1 MGNRENRCFL
11 TEKSFFLRKSIC
23 RPCFICYILKCI
35 YGDFRYATWENT
47 AEKDSLNMSENTP
60 KDSNGGVNDP
70 LKLRNTDTATL
81 KRIPVANPALASS
94 AAKKTIKLKPLAPR
108 STPEVSEDPKMT
120 ETVPLGQ
127 APAVKPASPSAP
139 VPAPTILLTRAPKP
153 APAST
158 PQFMSTATAPVAHV
172 SKPPQ
177 ATPVPASSLGTN
189 EADDKTDIIENPDKF
204 IATSTTSQPVE
215 KIKIK
220 PAVFIK
226 PVSPSPAMAPTVPP
240 AAAVSPA
247 APAIPQTPKYA
258 STATT
263 AVPSINL
270 SKAPA
275 AGGAQPPKYVSTAT
289 GAIPAIK
296 PGEGLSGGAQPPKYV
311 STATGTIQPI
321 KPGEGAQPP
330 KYVSTATGAM
340 PAIKP
345 GIVPSGG
352 AQPPKYVSTATGT
365 MPTIKPAGQGP
376 VVNVSGAPVPP
387 PSMSSLKLS
396 PVPAPGLKIA
406 GTPAPQ
412 VSTATAAIPRP
423 VESVISPSA
432 KTRLENPISVP
443 PGPDGTTTQGMQKQS
458 QAIAAAKMQSGLQSA
473 KPAIKLR
480 PSAASASPD
489 EKLTPSSPTVRL
501 QPKVDSAV
509 TPLPPTDSRPIE
521 VEQKPPAP
529 AAAPPAG
536 NTVTT
541 KIPRSKVVL
550 AKPSM
555 PSAAPAADQPSL
567 RQQGDIAAA
576 NLSAAGVAEAE
587 QAIQLTMKKEEI
599 KLPEQAPEAAPGAE
613 AVTPEEVAA
622 EKKAG
627 KDEPNLFF
635 AICAILAFLVVG
647 YMVFALTAQYLT
659 TWEKQQIPVVG
670 FRELDQTLHKK

>member
-1 MGNRENRCFL
+1 MRGKNQDFFAGNNENRCFL
-11 TEKSFFLRKSIC
+11 AEKSFFLMKSIC
-23 RPCFICYILKCI
+23 RPCFVCYILKWF
-35 YGDFRYATWENT
+35 YGNFRFWTLGKYGG
-47 AEKDSLNMSENTP
+47 KRILQIMSENTP

-70 LKLRNTDTATL
+70 VKLRNTDTATL

-108 STPEVSEDPKMT
+108 STPEVSEDPKLT

-127 APAVKPASPSAP
+127 AGSPAVKPASPSAP

-177 ATPVPASSLGTN
+177 AAPVPASSLGIN
-189 EADDKTDIIENPDKF
+189 EADTKTEIIEGDKF

-215 KIKIK
+215 RVKIK
-220 PAVFIK
+220 PSVFVK
-226 PVSPSPAMAPTVPP
+226 PISPSPEISPSVPP
-240 AAAVSPA
+240 AAAVAPA
-247 APAIPQTPKYA
+247 APAVPQTPKYA

-263 AVPSINL
+263 AVPAINL
-270 SKAPA
+270 AKAA
-275 AGGAQPPKYVSTAT
+275 V
-289 GAIPAIK
+289 
-296 PGEGLSGGAQPPKYV
+296 PGGGAQPPKYV

-321 KPGEGAQPP
+321 KPGEG
-330 KYVSTATGAM
+330 V
-340 PAIKP
+340 P
-345 GIVPSGG
+345 GGG
-352 AQPPKYVSTATGT
+352 AQPPKYVSTATAAVPSVKLKVQEGGNAT
-365 MPTIKPAGQGP
+365 GIQASQMSAPT
-376 VVNVSGAPVPP
+376 
-387 PSMSSLKLS
+387 
-396 PVPAPGLKIA
+396 
-406 GTPAPQ
+406 
-412 VSTATAAIPRP
+412 TAVPRP
-423 VESVISPSA
+423 VSPMISPSA
-432 KTRLENPISVP
+432 KTKLEPPIS
-443 PGPDGTTTQGMQKQS
+443 PDGTTTQGIQRQS

-480 PSAASASPD
+480 PSAASSPTD

-521 VEQKPPAP
+521 VEQKAPPP
-529 AAAPPAG
+529 PAAPPAG

-550 AKPSM
+550 QKPTLT
-555 PSAAPAADQPSL
+555 PSAAPADQPSL

-576 NLSAAGVAEAE
+576 NLSSAGVAEAE
-587 QAIQLTMKKEEI
+587 QAIQLTLKKEEP
-599 KLPEQAPEAAPGAE
+599 KVSQEAAP
-613 AVTPEEVAA
+613 EVAA
-622 EKKAG
+622 EESIVSEEAMVEKKAAG

-670 FRELDQTLHKK
+670 FRELEQTLHKK

>member
-1 MGNRENRCFL
+1 
-11 TEKSFFLRKSIC
+11 
-23 RPCFICYILKCI
+23 
-35 YGDFRYATWENT
+35 
-47 AEKDSLNMSENTP
+47 MSENTP

-70 LKLRNTDTATL
+70 VKLRNTDTATL

-108 STPEVSEDPKMT
+108 SAPEVSEDPKLT

-127 APAVKPASPSAP
+127 AAAPTVKPASPSAP

-177 ATPVPASSLGTN
+177 AAPVPASSLGIN
-189 EADDKTDIIENPDKF
+189 EADTKTEIIEGDKF

-215 KIKIK
+215 RVKIK
-220 PAVFIK
+220 PSLFVK
-226 PVSPSPAMAPTVPP
+226 PISPSPEISPSVPP
-240 AAAVSPA
+240 AAAVAPA
-247 APAIPQTPKYA
+247 APAVPQTPKYA

-270 SKAPA
+270 SKAAVP

-289 GAIPAIK
+289 GAIPPIK
-296 PGEGLSGGAQPPKYV
+296 PGEGAPGGAQPPKYV
-311 STATGTIQPI
+311 STATGAIQPI
-321 KPGEGAQPP
+321 KPGEGAP
-330 KYVSTATGAM
+330 
-340 PAIKP
+340 
-345 GIVPSGG
+345 GG
-352 AQPPKYVSTATGT
+352 AQPPKYVSTATAAV
-365 MPTIKPAGQGP
+365 PSVKLNAQAGGNATGIQASQMSAATTAVP
-376 VVNVSGAPVPP
+376 RSVSP
-387 PSMSSLKLS
+387 M
-396 PVPAPGLKIA
+396 
-406 GTPAPQ
+406 
-412 VSTATAAIPRP
+412 
-423 VESVISPSA
+423 ISPSA
-432 KTRLENPISVP
+432 KTKLEPPIS
-443 PGPDGTTTQGMQKQS
+443 PDGTTTQGIQRQS

-480 PSAASASPD
+480 PSAASSPSE

-521 VEQKPPAP
+521 VEQKAPPP
-529 AAAPPAG
+529 PAAPPAG

-550 AKPSM
+550 QKPTLTTS
-555 PSAAPAADQPSL
+555 SAAPADQPAL

-576 NLSAAGVAEAE
+576 NLSTAGVAEAE
-587 QAIQLTMKKEEI
+587 QAIQLTLKKEEP
-599 KLPEQAPEAAPGAE
+599 KAAQEAAPETPAE
-613 AVTPEEVAA
+613 GEPAVVEEVAA
-622 EKKAG
+622 GKSSG

-670 FRELDQTLHKK
+670 FRELEQTLHKK

>member
-1 MGNRENRCFL
+1 M
-11 TEKSFFLRKSIC
+11 KSIC

-108 STPEVSEDPKMT
+108 STPEVSESPNLT

-127 APAVKPASPSAP
+127 AAAPTVKPVSPSAP

-158 PQFMSTATAPVAHV
+158 PQFMSTATAPVSHV

-189 EADDKTDIIENPDKF
+189 DADDKTDIIEGTDKF

-215 KIKIK
+215 RVKIK

-226 PVSPSPAMAPTVPP
+226 PVSPSPAVSPTVPP
-240 AAAVSPA
+240 SAAVAPA
-247 APAIPQTPKYA
+247 APAVPQT
-258 STATT
+258 
-263 AVPSINL
+263 
-270 SKAPA
+270 
-275 AGGAQPPKYVSTAT
+275 PKYVSTAT

-296 PGEGLSGGAQPPKYV
+296 PGEGLTGGAQPPKYV

-321 KPGEGAQPP
+321 KPEGLSGGAQPP

-345 GIVPSGG
+345 GAVPAGG

-365 MPTIKPAGQGP
+365 MPTLKPAGQGP
-376 VVNVSGAPVPP
+376 VVNVSETSAPQPPP
-387 PSMSSLKLS
+387 PSPLSSLKLS
-396 PVPAPGLKIA
+396 ANSAPGIKIVGTPVPQA
-406 GTPAPQ
+406 
-412 VSTATAAIPRP
+412 STATTAIPRP
-423 VESVISPSA
+423 AEPVISPSA

-529 AAAPPAG
+529 VAAAPAG

-550 AKPSM
+550 QKPTIASVA
-555 PSAAPAADQPSL
+555 PAPGAAPAPDQPSL

-576 NLSAAGVAEAE
+576 NLSSAGIAEAE
-587 QAIQLTMKKEEI
+587 QAIQMTMKKEEI
-599 KLPEQAPEAAPGAE
+599 KLPEQAPETAPGVE
-613 AVTPEEVAA
+613 AAASEEIAG
-622 EKKAG
+622 EKKSG

>member
-1 MGNRENRCFL
+1 MRGKNQDFFAGNNENRCFL
-11 TEKSFFLRKSIC
+11 AEKSFFLMKSIC
-23 RPCFICYILKCI
+23 RPCFVCYILKWFHGNFRFCTLGK
-35 YGDFRYATWENT
+35 YGGKRI
-47 AEKDSLNMSENTP
+47 LQIMSENTP

-70 LKLRNTDTATL
+70 VKLRNTDTATL

-108 STPEVSEDPKMT
+108 STPEVSEDPKLT

-127 APAVKPASPSAP
+127 AGSPTVKPASPSAP

-158 PQFMSTATAPVAHV
+158 PQFMSTATAPVSHV
-172 SKPPQ
+172 SRPPQ
-177 ATPVPASSLGTN
+177 VAPVPASSLGIN
-189 EADDKTDIIENPDKF
+189 EADTKTEIIEGDKF

-215 KIKIK
+215 RVKIK
-220 PAVFIK
+220 PSVFIK
-226 PVSPSPAMAPTVPP
+226 PISPSPEVSPSVPP
-240 AAAVSPA
+240 AAAVAPA
-247 APAIPQTPKYA
+247 APAVPQTPKYA

-270 SKAPA
+270 SKVAVPG
-275 AGGAQPPKYVSTAT
+275 GGAQPPKYVSTAT
-289 GAIPAIK
+289 GAIPPIK
-296 PGEGLSGGAQPPKYV
+296 PGEGVPGGGAQPPKYV
-311 STATGTIQPI
+311 STATGTIPPI
-321 KPGEGAQPP
+321 KPGEG
-330 KYVSTATGAM
+330 V
-340 PAIKP
+340 P
-345 GIVPSGG
+345 GGG

-365 MPTIKPAGQGP
+365 IPPIKPGEGVP
-376 VVNVSGAPVPP
+376 GGGAQPP
-387 PSMSSLKLS
+387 KY
-396 PVPAPGLKIA
+396 
-406 GTPAPQ
+406 
-412 VSTATAAIPRP
+412 VSTATAAVPSVKLKVQAGGNATGIQASQMSAATTAVPRP
-423 VESVISPSA
+423 VSPIISPSA
-432 KTRLENPISVP
+432 KTKLEPPIS
-443 PGPDGTTTQGMQKQS
+443 PDGTTTQGIQRQS

-480 PSAASASPD
+480 PSAASSPTD

-509 TPLPPTDSRPIE
+509 APLPPTDSRPIE
-521 VEQKPPAP
+521 VEQKAPPP
-529 AAAPPAG
+529 PAAPPAG

-550 AKPSM
+550 QKPTLS
-555 PSAAPAADQPSL
+555 PSVAPANQPSL

-576 NLSAAGVAEAE
+576 NLSSAGVAEAE
-587 QAIQLTMKKEEI
+587 QAIQLTLKKEDAN
-599 KLPEQAPEAAPGAE
+599 APQEAAAQAAVEEPIVSEE
-613 AVTPEEVAA
+613 AVVEEKV
-622 EKKAG
+622 AG

-670 FRELDQTLHKK
+670 FRELEQTLHKK